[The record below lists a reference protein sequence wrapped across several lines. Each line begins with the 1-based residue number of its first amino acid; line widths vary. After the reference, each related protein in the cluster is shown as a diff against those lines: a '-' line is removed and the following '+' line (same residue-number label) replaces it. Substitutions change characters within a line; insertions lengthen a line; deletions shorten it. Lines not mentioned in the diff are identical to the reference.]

1 MEKDRKIKILI
12 LVAGKGKRMQSELPK
27 ALLSVKGKSMVSH
40 VLNSVMEASGEKPVV
55 IVGHK
60 SELVQS
66 RLGDSCSYSLQKD
79 QLGTGHAV
87 SCAEE
92 KCGEAENITVLS
104 GDQPFI
110 KSQTIKNL
118 IKKHLETGAKIT
130 FTTATPQ
137 DFLDWRKSF
146 FGFGRIL
153 RENDKVI
160 GIRECKDATLEEK
173 EIREVNAGCYIFNA
187 KFLWK
192 NLKKIR
198 NENAQNE
205 YYLTDLLQIASE
217 DGDKIETSQ
226 IEPYE
231 ALGANTKEELEILEN
246 FSL

>member
-12 LVAGKGKRMQSELPK
+12 LAAGKGKRMQSELPK

-92 KCGEAENITVLS
+92 KCGEAENIIVLS

-118 IKKHLETGAKIT
+118 IKNI
-130 FTTATPQ
+130 
-137 DFLDWRKSF
+137 
-146 FGFGRIL
+146 
-153 RENDKVI
+153 
-160 GIRECKDATLEEK
+160 
-173 EIREVNAGCYIFNA
+173 
-187 KFLWK
+187 WK
-192 NLKKIR
+192 PEQK
-198 NENAQNE
+198 
-205 YYLTDLLQIASE
+205 
-217 DGDKIETSQ
+217 
-226 IEPYE
+226 
-231 ALGANTKEELEILEN
+231 
-246 FSL
+246 